1 MRAQNRTVTD
11 LKMTVVGMRGCRR
24 RSLTAAA
31 TVAENPK
38 TFSA

>member
-11 LKMTVVGMRGCRR
+11 LRMTAVGMRGCRR
-24 RSLTAAA
+24 RSLTPVT
-31 TVAENPK
+31 TVPENPK